1 MEPFVDN
8 RLVDK
13 KIEDYFEKNTKF
25 QLWRGLPQS
34 WNVLLVVTKQMFS

>member
-25 QLWRGLPQS
+25 QLRRGFPES
-34 WNVLLVVTKQMFS
+34 WNVLLVFANQLFS